1 MYKTLSEEKKQA
13 KKEDQKNYYKKL
25 KSYKDKLLLEK
36 NKKGEKVANYQKER
50 KKEVQK
56 RVKI

>member
-36 NKKGEKVANYQKER
+36 NKKGEKVANYYKER
-50 KKEVQK
+50 KK
-56 RVKI
+56 